1 MVVGK
6 VTVFGVWTL
15 VPISPGNH
23 RAHDCP
29 MTELLRTDLN
39 DFLFSRIA
47 NDANGMHLT
56 VLSALAR
63 SGVDPWDEAAR
74 LAALTREGATQKLV
88 QMLAEIPNGPSPGDQ
103 TASLAAKLVAQ
114 LHSPS
119 TPRLKPVASTGTP
132 PRGDELPRLSFSAL
146 PGRVRS
152 TIYVLVALIVV
163 VIVYRALG
171 GS

>member
-1 MVVGK
+1 
-6 VTVFGVWTL
+6 
-15 VPISPGNH
+15 
-23 RAHDCP
+23 

-39 DFLFSRIA
+39 EFLFSPIA

-74 LAALTREGATQKLV
+74 LAALTREGATQKIV
-88 QMLAEIPNGPSPGDQ
+88 QMLGEIPNGPAPGDQ
-103 TASLAAKLVAQ
+103 TASMAAKLVAQ

-119 TPRLKPVASTGTP
+119 APKLKPVTATGTP

-146 PGRVRS
+146 PGRIKS
-152 TIYVLVALIVV
+152 TIYVLVALIVM
-163 VIVYRALG
+163 VIVYRVLG